1 MNKINKKKK
10 IAILIIL
17 IILIIIGVRIFT
29 KSVASKNQE
38 ITVKVKDDEGLLS
51 DETFVTNATKEGEN
65 ETSLVLPDFAN
76 DKKVKKYII
85 VKKGVSTS
93 KDTANDTTSND
104 KVETVEM
111 KPGEK
116 VYLTQEEIENSQI
129 ELNVEYDT
137 IDIDKQK

>member
-1 MNKINKKKK
+1 MNKINKKKN

-76 DKKVKKYII
+76 DKKVKKYI
-85 VKKGVSTS
+85 KTMS
-93 KDTANDTTSND
+93 
-104 KVETVEM
+104 
-111 KPGEK
+111 
-116 VYLTQEEIENSQI
+116 
-129 ELNVEYDT
+129 
-137 IDIDKQK
+137 